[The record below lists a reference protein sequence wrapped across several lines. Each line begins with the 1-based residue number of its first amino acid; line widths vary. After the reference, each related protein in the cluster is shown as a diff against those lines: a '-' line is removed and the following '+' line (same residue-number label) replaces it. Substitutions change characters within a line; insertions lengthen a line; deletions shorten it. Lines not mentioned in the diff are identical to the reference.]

1 MLKCELIGHLGADA
15 EVKDVDGVK
24 FLAMRVADSQRWKD
38 SQGITHDS
46 VRWVDV
52 TIREYEKL
60 LPYLKKGT
68 LVYVRGHL
76 DTRVYS
82 SEKDRCYKCG
92 LSIRMQEIQLLSAS
106 SNNGGTQQAGENEQS
121 GEQQT
126 MNPNEY
132 TGF

>member
-38 SQGITHDS
+38 SQGVTHDS

-52 TIREYEKL
+52 TIREYDKL
-60 LPYLKKGT
+60 QPYLKKGT

-82 SEKDRCYKCG
+82 SQKDRCYKCG

-106 SNNGGTQQAGENEQS
+106 SQNNGTLQQGETQQND
-121 GEQQT
+121 EQQT
-126 MNPNEY
+126 MNPDEY